1 MEIAGKQL
9 YHFTNSQDVIRLQSK
24 YALFKRVLNILFSLT
39 FDEGFDEALMCQAI
53 DLLYERHDCLRL
65 RFVKQGKETMQYF
78 EAERKSG
85 KIPSLRFDTNGAY
98 DAFFRRFRRKPTD
111 VYAALRDGKELPP
124 APGSFEEIIR
134 KDNEYRNDA
143 TALERD
149 RDFYRDYY
157 FNRHPEHPVYCGTH
171 GNRSDRWL
179 KYKHK
184 GEFGL
189 PYLFVRCDTDPFQ
202 FAVPNSITQAA
213 EKWCTD
219 NGISMT
225 AFFLMSFSLA
235 LSLINDRE
243 RSMANV
249 LILNCRGTVAD
260 RKTAGTKCSAVAAVT
275 DIDYGKSFQ
284 DLANVMAGEHN
295 EFFRHTR
302 LSYLDMEKMQHDA
315 WKFSMLRFLNCAG
328 FSYIPFTAP
337 DGVTFQLHSNGKGAL
352 VTYIAIMHDVKRNEV
367 FINYDVQK
375 LLVTP
380 AQLVDFQNVY
390 NRVMEKV
397 LARPDAPLKEIV

>member
-1 MEIAGKQL
+1 
-9 YHFTNSQDVIRLQSK
+9 
-24 YALFKRVLNILFSLT
+24 
-39 FDEGFDEALMCQAI
+39 
-53 DLLYERHDCLRL
+53 
-65 RFVKQGKETMQYF
+65 
-78 EAERKSG
+78 
-85 KIPSLRFDTNGAY
+85 
-98 DAFFRRFRRKPTD
+98 
-111 VYAALRDGKELPP
+111 
-124 APGSFEEIIR
+124 
-134 KDNEYRNDA
+134 
-143 TALERD
+143 
-149 RDFYRDYY
+149 
-157 FNRHPEHPVYCGTH
+157 
-171 GNRSDRWL
+171 
-179 KYKHK
+179 
-184 GEFGL
+184 
-189 PYLFVRCDTDPFQ
+189 
-202 FAVPNSITQAA
+202 
-213 EKWCTD
+213 
-219 NGISMT
+219 MT

-243 RSMANV
+243 RRMANV

-397 LARPDAPLKEIV
+397 LAHPDAPLNELF